1 MTDEKKITMTADS
14 GESVD
19 FYVLEETRIGGT
31 DYLLVTDEM
40 DEEDGECYIL
50 KDLSGAEDDQAVY
63 EFVENDE
70 ELDCDV
76 IAIFEAD
83 SRQYIAL
90 LPVTADEDS
99 DDGQIFLYRL
109 IDNGEDEE
117 PGLENIADD
126 DEFERAS
133 EAFNDWM
140 DAQDFGDIDLDDIE
154 P

>member
-70 ELDCDV
+70 ELD
-76 IAIFEAD
+76 
-83 SRQYIAL
+83 Y
-90 LPVTADEDS
+90 
-99 DDGQIFLYRL
+99 LYRIFSEL
-109 IDNGEDEE
+109 LND
-117 PGLENIADD
+117 ADV
-126 DEFERAS
+126 E
-133 EAFNDWM
+133 
-140 DAQDFGDIDLDDIE
+140 IE
-154 P
+154 K